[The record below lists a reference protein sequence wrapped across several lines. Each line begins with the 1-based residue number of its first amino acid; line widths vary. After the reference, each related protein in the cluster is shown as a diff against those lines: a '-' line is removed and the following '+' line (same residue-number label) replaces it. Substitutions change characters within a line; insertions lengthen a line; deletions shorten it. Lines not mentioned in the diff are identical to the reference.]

1 VIRFTGIVESDNRLD
16 LLQFYTWNMTSNLD
30 FLMNLITTAFSNGVK
45 DGMDLMREDLS
56 KGVKGVSSSD
66 TLTH

>member
-1 VIRFTGIVESDNRLD
+1 
-16 LLQFYTWNMTSNLD
+16 MTSNLD
-30 FLMNLITTAFSNGVK
+30 FLMNLITAAFSNGVK
-45 DGMDLMREDLS
+45 DGMDLMMVDLS

>member
-1 VIRFTGIVESDNRLD
+1 VTGIVESDHRLD
-16 LLQFYTWNMTSNLD
+16 LLQFYPWNMTSNLD
-30 FLMNLITTAFSNGVK
+30 FLMNLITAAFSNGVK
-45 DGMDLMREDLS
+45 DGMDLMMVDLS